1 MKRLQTKRA
10 TVLDVQMDPEMKF
23 RVTESYKVARTNL
36 AFSVLKQGC
45 KKIVVTSSLAGEG
58 KSTSAVNIAISLA
71 QQMNVRVL
79 LIDCDLRKPQV
90 NHFFDLKN
98 VPGLTDYL
106 GKLCGK
112 EDIIHRIENETLSV
126 ICSGTI
132 VPNPSELLASE
143 AMKEFL
149 ESMEDDYDYII
160 IDTSPINV
168 VIDALPLMKL
178 TDGAA
183 IVVKEG
189 VSTHIEL
196 GKTIEKL
203 ERVEA
208 KILGIVLNNAKIESK
223 SNYKYSY
230 KYYE

>member
-1 MKRLQTKRA
+1 MKKQQSKRT
-10 TVLDVQMDPEMKF
+10 TVLDVQMNPEMKF
-23 RVTESYKVARTNL
+23 KLTESYKVARTNI
-36 AFSVLKQGC
+36 AFSVLKQEC
-45 KKIVVTSSLAGEG
+45 KKIVVISSLAGEG

-90 NHFFDLKN
+90 NRFFDLKN

-106 GKLCGK
+106 GRLCEK
-112 EDIIHRIENETLSV
+112 KDIIHTIENETLSV
-126 ICSGTI
+126 ICCGTM
-132 VPNPSELLASE
+132 VPNPSELLASD

-149 ESMEDDYDYII
+149 QSMEEEYDYII

-196 GKTIEKL
+196 SKTIDKL
-203 ERVEA
+203 KMADA
-208 KILGIVLNNAKIESK
+208 KILGIILNNAKLQSK

-230 KYYE
+230 TYYE